1 MHFLKTNRCSDS
13 DLYVWS
19 TKGFIIRWKSKPL
32 VIHCYSPSFNPP
44 DLPRGQKLASI
55 PLYSRNDESSPP
67 LQSMTFLLSELF
79 AVVSV
84 VFCARFTL
92 GARIGKRL
100 FLLRRAA
107 VAATPELAFRS
118 PLRHRPRPLLLLQ
131 RCYFLSNPI
140 KRHLRY
146 EKVVI

>member
-1 MHFLKTNRCSDS
+1 MHFLKHDRYSDS
-13 DLYVWS
+13 DLYIYIIRS
-19 TKGFIIRWKSKPL
+19 TKGFIIRQ
-32 VIHCYSPSFNPP
+32 FT
-44 DLPRGQKLASI
+44 RGQKLALN
-55 PLYSRNDESSPP
+55 PLFSRNDESSPP